1 LTGCDYPNKG
11 DFKMAN
17 LSRRTL
23 LKGSALLGGGA
34 FLSFN
39 QIFGFSRV
47 LGQDIKD
54 DDTTTIINLASTAEL
69 FATTHY
75 LAAINGAAAM
85 GLDDKQVEYLKAGF
99 LAEQDHLELLQSL
112 GAIPVVTEFYV
123 PEKLFSDKALF
134 AAVTEV
140 AETAFVGAYL
150 AATRAFSNAGA
161 PQYAVTTA
169 QIAAVEAEHRML
181 ARQIGGNLPNDIS
194 YAQYTLQNVSDAVPV
209 LQPFLDGKPADDSLG
224 KFVGP
229 VKPPTADD
237 IAKIRAEV
245 AALKYDETV
254 KPYAAIAAAAAPEA
268 TEAAAA
274 STGGCSVMASSDV
287 NIRADASTSSASMG
301 SLGAGKSMTVD
312 GMKTDADGKVW
323 YRVSGGGFVRSDV
336 VKSSGDC
343 TALPSV

>member
-1 LTGCDYPNKG
+1 
-11 DFKMAN
+11 MAT

-39 QIFGFSRV
+39 QVFGFSRV
-47 LGQDIKD
+47 LGQAMKD

-75 LAAINGAAAM
+75 LAAINGAADM
-85 GLDDKQVEYLKAGF
+85 KLDPKQVDYLKAGF
-99 LAEQDHLELLQSL
+99 LAEQDHLELLMGL
-112 GAIPVVTEFYV
+112 GAKPVVMEFYV

-134 AAVTEV
+134 SAVTEV

-161 PQYAVTTA
+161 PQYAVTTT
-169 QIAAVEAEHRML
+169 QIAAVEAEHRAL
-181 ARQIGGNLPNDIS
+181 ARQIGGNLPNNIS

-209 LQPFLDGKPADDSLG
+209 LQPFLDGKPKDNSLG
-224 KFVGP
+224 TFIGP

-237 IAKIRAEV
+237 IAKIRADV
-245 AALKYDETV
+245 AALNYDESV
-254 KPYAAIAAAAAPEA
+254 KPYAAM
-268 TEAAAA
+268 AA
-274 STGGCSVMASSDV
+274 SMSSASMGSASGGCMVMASSDV
-287 NIRADASTSSASMG
+287 NIRSDASTSSSSMG
-301 SLGAGKSMTVD
+301 SLGAGKSMAVD
-312 GMKTDADGKVW
+312 GMKMGADGKVW

-336 VKSSGDC
+336 VKTSGNC